1 MSYLLNCVNC
11 YLERWIGLQYGGGR
25 PASFYFIL
33 FIFFLAKMASNWG
46 CALSSNAPYS
56 RINTVY
62 DIEPCCLTTHCTKDY
77 TIYQRVFSISYDV
90 ITVL

>member
-33 FIFFLAKMASNWG
+33 FIFKKKLAKMASNWG

-56 RINTVY
+56 RINTVLSCNFTNFCFLL
-62 DIEPCCLTTHCTKDY
+62 DAFNSNNHIVK
-77 TIYQRVFSISYDV
+77 SI
-90 ITVL
+90 LFAGP